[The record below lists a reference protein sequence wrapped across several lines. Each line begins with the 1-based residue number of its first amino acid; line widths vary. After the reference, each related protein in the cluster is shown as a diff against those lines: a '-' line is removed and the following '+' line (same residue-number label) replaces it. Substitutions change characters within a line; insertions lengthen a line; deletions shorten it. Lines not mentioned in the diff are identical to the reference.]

1 MHGHLPLW
9 PVFLKQIPDTYSAKD
24 PNFSAVEPP
33 VCTTKLL
40 WVPYQQPVTNTVL
53 GRLMD
58 SRHEGNQIDLFVKSN
73 EYDLAWLNDTVAAQ
87 RQQGREPPSLE
98 DFNCE
103 AGQVIYALTTLEDGD
118 ENNALYFHL
127 NSVSV
132 TVKSVDK
139 PDVSFEAKNRST
151 PLATLITLTRI

>member
-58 SRHEGNQIDLFVKSN
+58 SRHEGNHIDLFVKSN

-87 RQQGREPPSLE
+87 RQHSTVLSS
-98 DFNCE
+98 
-103 AGQVIYALTTLEDGD
+103 TTQHR
-118 ENNALYFHL
+118 A
-127 NSVSV
+127 
-132 TVKSVDK
+132 
-139 PDVSFEAKNRST
+139 AKKQNIIMQCIV
-151 PLATLITLTRI
+151 AVQ